1 MANLLYR
8 SSSTASIPASTT
20 VKGSALLNTEIDGNF
35 RSLDVN
41 KIETTDAVSTNTAN
55 KVVKRDASGNFSAG
69 TITATLS
76 GNASTATT
84 LQNSRTINGV
94 SFNGSTNITITANTT
109 NTLTIGSYLTGS
121 NFNGSAATTWAVDA
135 TPLATASKVVAR
147 DASGNFASNVIS
159 AVDFN
164 STSDRELKDNIMPI
178 ADPMN
183 ILNQLE
189 GVGFTWKHNGEQS
202 YGIIAQ
208 ELEKVLPELVHEVDG
223 YKMVS
228 YIPLIA
234 FLIQAIKI
242 QQMQIDELKNR

>member
-20 VKGSALLNTEIDGNF
+20 VKGAALLNTEIDGNF

-55 KVVKRDASGNFSAG
+55 KVVKRDASGNFSANVV
-69 TITATLS
+69 T
-76 GNASTATT
+76 
-84 LQNSRTINGV
+84 V
-94 SFNGSTNITITANTT
+94 
-109 NTLTIGSYLTGS
+109 
-121 NFNGSAATTWAVDA
+121 VD
-135 TPLATASKVVAR
+135 V
-147 DASGNFASNVIS
+147 
-159 AVDFN
+159 N

-178 ADPMN
+178 VDPIG
-183 ILNQLE
+183 ILNQLD

-242 QQMQIDELKNR
+242 QQAQIDELKNR